1 MKFRDL
7 HNGALFAYYPEPT
20 RWVTALKVEKVA
32 FLLKSGE
39 QVEVHA
45 NKNVE
50 VIKPLTGANYRLAVT
65 RENEVV
71 IISQA
76 GEGRVYMQNVLILG
90 HCIADSREVAPLK
103 DKTAQKE
110 HDEAVDIIL
119 ERLVK
124 TVSKTEN
131 LLTTLKD
138 LITPDLS

>member
-7 HNGALFAYYPEPT
+7 PNGALFAYYPDPT
-20 RWVTALKVEKVA
+20 RWVTALKVEKIA
-32 FLLKSGE
+32 YLLKSGE

-50 VIKPLTGANYRLAVT
+50 TIKPLTGTGYRLAVT

-71 IISQA
+71 IISQV
-76 GEGRVYMQNVLILG
+76 GEGRVVVRNVLILG
-90 HCIADSREVAPLK
+90 HRIEDSREVVPLK
-103 DKTAQKE
+103 DKTAQQE

-119 ERLVK
+119 ERLVN
-124 TVSKTEN
+124 TVTKTEN